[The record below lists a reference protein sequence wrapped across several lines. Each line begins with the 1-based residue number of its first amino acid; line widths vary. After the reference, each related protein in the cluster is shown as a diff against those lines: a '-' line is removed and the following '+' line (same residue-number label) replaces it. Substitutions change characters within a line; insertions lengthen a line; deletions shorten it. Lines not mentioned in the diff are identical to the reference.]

1 MVRPDPVET
10 LRVCRSM
17 AGGMAGIEQDSPEQP
32 RIRAEFERTL
42 PGDTGNPEVVVT
54 EDTKTIVVR
63 DLRYHRID
71 RLVPLAHST
80 GPLPAHTMPT
90 RPQRCNPPTSPGG
103 NRTIHGDDRITH
115 RLPTPL
121 ELGGAE

>member
-1 MVRPDPVET
+1 MNVSTCPQI
-10 LRVCRSM
+10 L
-17 AGGMAGIEQDSPEQP
+17 
-32 RIRAEFERTL
+32 RIRSKTRASGGTPAPALRNDNGVHQ
-42 PGDTGNPEVVVT
+42 PAVT
-54 EDTKTIVVR
+54 ADNESIPAR

-80 GPLPAHTMPT
+80 GPPPAPTMPK
-90 RPQRCNPPTSPGG
+90 RPQRLQFSVLTGG

-121 ELGGAE
+121 ELGGA

>member
-1 MVRPDPVET
+1 MPVN
-10 LRVCRSM
+10 
-17 AGGMAGIEQDSPEQP
+17 EQDSSPEP
-32 RIRAEFERTL
+32 RNPRCAQAAL
-42 PGDTGNPEVVVT
+42 PHGTADRQVPVT
-54 EDTKTIVVR
+54 ADNEALAAR

-80 GPLPAHTMPT
+80 GPPPAHTMPT
-90 RPQRCNPPTSPGG
+90 RPQRLQFSVLTGG